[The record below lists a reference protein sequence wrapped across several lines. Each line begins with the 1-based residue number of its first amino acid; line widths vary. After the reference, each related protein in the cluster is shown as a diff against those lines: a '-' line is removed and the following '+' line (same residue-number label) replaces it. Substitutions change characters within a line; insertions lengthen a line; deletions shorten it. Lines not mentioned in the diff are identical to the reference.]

1 MAESTTTTDRRKRP
15 AVTGPRWLVIAVA
28 IAFGLF
34 YAYDLFEAITNLVG
48 VVALVGEQ
56 NIFLIENDI
65 TPIAVPWAVLLAN
78 LALPPLAFGLAWWL
92 GRRRSILHQAL
103 FYVVGLCLVA
113 ALTLSLTAL
122 V

>member
-1 MAESTTTTDRRKRP
+1 MAESTTAAEGRRPTK
-15 AVTGPRWLVIAVA
+15 AGPRWLVIAVA
-28 IAFGLF
+28 IVFGLF
-34 YAYDLFEAITNLVG
+34 YAFDLFEAITNLFG

-56 NIFLIENDI
+56 NVFLIENDI

-92 GRRRSILHQAL
+92 GRRRGILHQAL
-103 FYVVGLCLVA
+103 LYVVGLSVVA
-113 ALTLSLTAL
+113 ALTLSFTAL